1 MSDEKE
7 PEDDLALFERKV
19 QRMREMGV
27 LEWGDIKLGPMPP
40 KAPPAPS
47 PKEQLEIA
55 AKEVERKRDI
65 MFAASHLRPSLKLVS
80 K

>member
-7 PEDDLALFERKV
+7 PEDEIALFERKV
-19 QRMREMGV
+19 ARMREMGV
-27 LEWGDIKLGPMPP
+27 LEWGNIKLGPLPP

-47 PKEQLEIA
+47 AKEQQENA
-55 AKEVERKRDI
+55 AKELEKKRDI